1 MSLARGGATSQATG
15 AASTQRRNRSSAR
28 RPLNLH
34 AVLSSPTPLFTRACR
49 HAVHLLRLTGW
60 CTPQLRRASVA
71 RLVGSARPA
80 CSCAADATRRDRCA
94 WGARECTCRRGP
106 TRASWSV
113 GTSTCPRGGGPRRGV
128 PRAATVIAL
137 ESARVQRARHSKL
150 VLSRGRRAAKIAG
163 AALRLSLGH
172 GGRGGEIE
180 RATRARRTRGT
191 RAESTTESVAWGA
204 RACGRIA
211 RAIAFACRSVSL
223 FVRRRVMKTP
233 SGGRGAATYRV
244 SVDLVV
250 LVAFRHPV
258 C

>member
-163 AALRLSLGH
+163 AALRLSLGAR
-172 GGRGGEIE
+172 GR
-180 RATRARRTRGT
+180 
-191 RAESTTESVAWGA
+191 ESDA
-204 RACGRIA
+204 RAPDA
-211 RAIAFACRSVSL
+211 RDASGVDDRKRGLGSTRMRSDSAGDRVRMSL
-223 FVRRRVMKTP
+223 RQLVRSP
-233 SGGRGAATYRV
+233 
-244 SVDLVV
+244 
-250 LVAFRHPV
+250 
-258 C
+258 

>member
-80 CSCAADATRRDRCA
+80 CSCAADATRRNRCA

-150 VLSRGRRAAKIAG
+150 VLSRGRRAATIAG
-163 AALRLSLGH
+163 AALRVLSLGA
-172 GGRGGEIE
+172 RGGVG
-180 RATRARRTRGT
+180 R
-191 RAESTTESVAWGA
+191 ESDA
-204 RACGRIA
+204 RAPDA
-211 RAIAFACRSVSL
+211 RDASGVDDRKRGLGSTRMRSDSAGDRVRMSL
-223 FVRRRVMKTP
+223 RQLVRSP
-233 SGGRGAATYRV
+233 
-244 SVDLVV
+244 
-250 LVAFRHPV
+250 
-258 C
+258 